1 MNHTPGRHDP
11 ASDLNLND
19 FRCWLTQRN
28 RAENTILAYT
38 YAVQQFFSL
47 YQQPDSPSLRQYKC
61 FLLEHF
67 KPRTVNQRIR
77 ALNCYMEY
85 INCPEAPVAMLR
97 MQQNTYVENV
107 ISQAD
112 YEYLKQCLVR
122 DGNYL
127 YYFLIRF
134 MTATGVRVSE
144 VVRLQTSDVEK
155 GRLDLY
161 SKGNKSRRVYIPKTL
176 RQDTLQWMAREDHPP
191 GPLFLNKQG
200 QSVTAPAIRGQLRK
214 FSRIYGLDPA
224 VLHPHSFR
232 HRFAKNFI
240 EACGDIAFLS
250 DLLGHQ
256 SIETTRI
263 YLHRSRAEQQ
273 VLVNQIVNW

>member
-61 FLLEHF
+61 FLLEHY

-127 YYFLIRF
+127 YYFLI
-134 MTATGVRVSE
+134 
-144 VVRLQTSDVEK
+144 L
-155 GRLDLY
+155 
-161 SKGNKSRRVYIPKTL
+161 
-176 RQDTLQWMAREDHPP
+176 
-191 GPLFLNKQG
+191 
-200 QSVTAPAIRGQLRK
+200 
-214 FSRIYGLDPA
+214 
-224 VLHPHSFR
+224 
-232 HRFAKNFI
+232 
-240 EACGDIAFLS
+240 
-250 DLLGHQ
+250 
-256 SIETTRI
+256 
-263 YLHRSRAEQQ
+263 
-273 VLVNQIVNW
+273 